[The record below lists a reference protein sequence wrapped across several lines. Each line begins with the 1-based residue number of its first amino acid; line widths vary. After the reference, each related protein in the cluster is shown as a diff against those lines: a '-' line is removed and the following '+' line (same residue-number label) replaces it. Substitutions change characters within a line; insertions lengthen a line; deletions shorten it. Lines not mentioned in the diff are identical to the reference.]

1 MIKCCHL
8 QQNGRSLRELCVI
21 KHVLITKTKWML
33 NSRHFNNYN
42 KLADANKGNEV
53 SEVKMEGKRGK
64 KALNSDF
71 EKNIIPDEKNLQSA
85 KSTKFI
91 NFVN

>member
-1 MIKCCHL
+1 MLIKEM
-8 QQNGRSLRELCVI
+8 RFLRLR
-21 KHVLITKTKWML
+21 W
-33 NSRHFNNYN
+33 
-42 KLADANKGNEV
+42 
-53 SEVKMEGKRGK
+53 KRGE

>member
-1 MIKCCHL
+1 MLSFTAKWKKFKRIVCNKACTNNKDKVDVKQQIFQQIITINQQMLIKEMRFL
-8 QQNGRSLRELCVI
+8 RLRWKGR
-21 KHVLITKTKWML
+21 
-33 NSRHFNNYN
+33 
-42 KLADANKGNEV
+42 G
-53 SEVKMEGKRGK
+53 GK